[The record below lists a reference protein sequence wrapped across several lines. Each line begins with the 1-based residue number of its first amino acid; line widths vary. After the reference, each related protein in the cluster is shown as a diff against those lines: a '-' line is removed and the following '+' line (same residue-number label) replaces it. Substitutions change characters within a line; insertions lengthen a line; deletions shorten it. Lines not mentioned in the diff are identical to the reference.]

1 METTR
6 IGFDYFKTMGME
18 IVAGRGFSPEYPG
31 DVGSG
36 FILNEEAIDKVG
48 MEDPVGKMFRL
59 YGMRGSIVG
68 VVKNTHFHSLR
79 IALRPQVFY
88 PFSNLRVQSRGG
100 VVLVRVSGIE
110 SEALLS
116 NTISFIESSWNGMN
130 SFAPFEYHF
139 LDETIDAQ
147 YQNEQRLG
155 RLFSYFAFLAI
166 FISCLGLFGLASF
179 VTEQRT
185 KEIGIRKTLGASLKE
200 IVLMLSKDFTLWV
213 LMANLIAWPIGWYV
227 MSRWLQNFAYRT
239 SVAWWSFIAAGGL
252 ALAIAWL
259 TISLQTLKSARA
271 NPVES
276 LRYE

>member
-1 METTR
+1 M
-6 IGFDYFKTMGME
+6 
-18 IVAGRGFSPEYPG
+18 P
-31 DVGSG
+31 
-36 FILNEEAIDKVG
+36 
-48 MEDPVGKMFRL
+48 
-59 YGMRGSIVG
+59 
-68 VVKNTHFHSLR
+68 
-79 IALRPQVFY
+79 
-88 PFSNLRVQSRGG
+88 
-100 VVLVRVSGIE
+100 
-110 SEALLS
+110 
-116 NTISFIESSWNGMN
+116 
-130 SFAPFEYHF
+130 PFEYHF

-147 YQNEQRLG
+147 YQNEHRLG

-185 KEIGIRKTLGASLKE
+185 KEIGIRKALGASLKD

-271 NPVES
+271 NPVDS